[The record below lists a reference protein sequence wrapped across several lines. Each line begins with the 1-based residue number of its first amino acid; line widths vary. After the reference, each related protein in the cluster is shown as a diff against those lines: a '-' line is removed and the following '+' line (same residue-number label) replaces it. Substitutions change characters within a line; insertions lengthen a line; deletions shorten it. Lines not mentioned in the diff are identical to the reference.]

1 MHRDDDRQSGAGPSA
16 PASPERPPAPAVTSD
31 ELLAR
36 LGELHPKLIDLSLE
50 RIALLLER
58 LGAPQR
64 HLPPVIHVAGTN
76 GKGSTVAFMRAMLEA
91 AGRRVH
97 TYTSPHLIAFNERIR
112 LARAPGVSTDI
123 QEAELVAVL
132 NRVID
137 ANAGDPMTFF
147 EMTTAAAFL
156 AFAETPA
163 DVVLLEVGLGGRLDA
178 TNLIARPAMCVI
190 TPVSLDHTELL
201 APTVPGI
208 AVEKAG
214 ILKPDVP
221 AVIGPQPPDAMDV
234 FERIGAERGSKLLVW
249 GRDFDAFEQNGR
261 LVYQDESRVLD
272 ARLPELLG
280 RHQIVNAGVALAALI
295 HADLPE
301 PVPEAAL
308 EQGLASAR
316 WPARMSRLNS
326 GALSRITGEAT
337 EIWLDG
343 GHNPSAGEALAQYL
357 AELEDRAPKPT
368 FLIVGM
374 MQRKDVEGFIK
385 PFQDLA
391 REVLAVP
398 IIGHETGAL
407 AAGDLADRISA
418 AGLPVCEATGVLDAL
433 RQIIAVEP
441 GEKRILI
448 CGSLYLAGAVLAFDR
463 CGPI

>member
-1 MHRDDDRQSGAGPSA
+1 M
-16 PASPERPPAPAVTSD
+16 PPTST

-36 LGELHPKLIDLSLE
+36 MGELHPKLIDLSLE
-50 RIALLLER
+50 RIAILLER
-58 LGAPQR
+58 LGAPHR
-64 HLPPVIHVAGTN
+64 NLPPVIHVAGTN

-91 AGRRVH
+91 DGRRVH
-97 TYTSPHLIAFNERIR
+97 TYTSPHLVDFNERIR
-112 LARAPGVSTDI
+112 LARAPGVSSDI
-123 QEAELVAVL
+123 NEAELVDTL
-132 NRVID
+132 SRVIE

-178 TNLIARPAMCVI
+178 TNLIARPAVCVI
-190 TPVSLDHTELL
+190 TPISLDHTELL
-201 APTVPGI
+201 APTEPGI

-221 AVIGPQPPDAMDV
+221 AVIAPQSPEV
-234 FERIGAERGSKLLVW
+234 LEVLERIGKERGAKLFIW
-249 GRDFDAFEQNGR
+249 GRDFDAFEQSGR
-261 LVYQDESRVLD
+261 LVYQDENRVLD

-280 RHQIVNAGVALAALI
+280 RHQIINAGLAIAALI
-295 HADLPE
+295 NADLPD
-301 PVPEAAL
+301 PVSEKAL
-308 EQGLASAR
+308 DQGLAAAR

-326 GALSRITGEAT
+326 GSLAQITGDAT

-343 GHNPSAGEALAQYL
+343 GHNPAAGTVLAQYL
-357 AELEDRAPKPT
+357 AELEERAPKPT

-374 MQRKDVEGFIK
+374 MQKKDVQGFIK
-385 PFQDLA
+385 PFQDLV

-398 IIGHETGAL
+398 ILGHESGAL
-407 AAGDLADRISA
+407 EVGQLADRISA

-448 CGSLYLAGAVLAFDR
+448 CGSLYLAGSVLAFDR

>member
-1 MHRDDDRQSGAGPSA
+1 M
-16 PASPERPPAPAVTSD
+16 PPTST

-36 LGELHPKLIDLSLE
+36 MGELHPKLIDLSLE
-50 RIALLLER
+50 RIAILLER
-58 LGAPQR
+58 LGAPHR
-64 HLPPVIHVAGTN
+64 NLPPVIHVAGTN

-91 AGRRVH
+91 DGRRVH
-97 TYTSPHLIAFNERIR
+97 TYTSPHLVDFNERIR
-112 LARAPGVSTDI
+112 LARAPGVSSDI
-123 QEAELVAVL
+123 SEAELVDTL
-132 NRVID
+132 SRVIE

-156 AFAETPA
+156 AFAEIPA

-178 TNLIARPAMCVI
+178 TNLIARPAVSVI
-190 TPVSLDHTELL
+190 TPISLDHTELL
-201 APTVPGI
+201 AATEPEI

-214 ILKPDVP
+214 ILKAEVP
-221 AVIGPQPPDAMDV
+221 AVIAPQSSEV
-234 FERIGAERGSKLLVW
+234 LEVLERIGQERGAKLYVW
-249 GRDFDAFEQNGR
+249 GRDFDAFEQSGR
-261 LVYQDESRVLD
+261 LVYQDENRVLD

-280 RHQIVNAGVALAALI
+280 RHQIINAGLAIAALI
-295 HADLPE
+295 HADLPD
-301 PVPEAAL
+301 PVSEKAL
-308 EQGLASAR
+308 DQGLAAAR

-326 GALSRITGEAT
+326 GSLAQMTGDAT

-343 GHNPSAGEALAQYL
+343 GHNPAAGTVLAQYL
-357 AELEDRAPKPT
+357 AELEERAPKPT

-374 MQRKDVEGFIK
+374 MQKKDVAGFIR

-398 IIGHETGAL
+398 ILGHESGAL
-407 AAGDLADRISA
+407 DVGELANRISA

-448 CGSLYLAGAVLAFDR
+448 CGSLYLAGNVLAFDR
-463 CGPI
+463 CGPV